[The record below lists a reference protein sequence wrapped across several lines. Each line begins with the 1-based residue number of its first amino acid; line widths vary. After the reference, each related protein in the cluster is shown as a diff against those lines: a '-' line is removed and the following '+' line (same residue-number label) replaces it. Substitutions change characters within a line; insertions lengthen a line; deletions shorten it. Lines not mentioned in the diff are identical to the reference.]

1 MSRQRLYAS
10 DAERMAAYRA
20 RHDLVAVTVQL
31 PADLVKQLDEW
42 MKFKGITKNQVFENL
57 IRSQLLRK
65 R

>member
-31 PADLVKQLDEW
+31 PAALVDELNSW
-42 MKFKGITKNQVFENL
+42 MKFKGVTKNQVFEKL